1 MNNLM
6 IQARRDHIY
15 IFLFLIFFFL
25 PGCTTT
31 PRKVISEAWVEQTV
45 LSLSEGCRFSLNSGF
60 TADLLVSNQV
70 GARIDAA
77 WDASGLLN
85 GQVVNAIGEDFLNF
99 RIDSSGILQTDN
111 SFLKSESL
119 VQALEFLAQLGSQKT
134 RSLLCS
140 GLFVQPFT
148 LSQSSEHAK
157 ANEIETIVENSGSR
171 WRMRSRVLRDTQNDS
186 TVVVET
192 NIMTDSYFFRRS
204 LATINWR
211 GKRQEKAIQPTFLLI
226 RAGQAEIKL
235 SFLDFE

>member
-1 MNNLM
+1 MNNFM
-6 IQARRDHIY
+6 IQVRRDHMR
-15 IFLFLIFFFL
+15 IFLFLIFLLL
-25 PGCTTT
+25 PGCVTT

-85 GQVVNAIGEDFLNF
+85 GQVVNAIGEDVLNF
-99 RIDSSGILQTDN
+99 RIDSSGVLQSDN

-140 GLFVQPFT
+140 GLFVQPFK
-148 LSQSSEHAK
+148 LSPSSERAK
-157 ANEIETIVENSGSR
+157 ASEIETVVENSGSR
-171 WRMRSRVLRDTQNDS
+171 WRVRSRVLRDTQNDS

-192 NIMTDSYFFRRS
+192 DIITDSFFFRKS
-204 LATINWR
+204 LATIHWR
-211 GKRQEKAIQPTFLLI
+211 GKRLEKTIQPKFLLI
-226 RAGQAEIKL
+226 RTGQSEIKL